1 MLRPSKE
8 TTSSLVPFLLLPL
21 PILVVRRAKKFGGKF
36 RPRDCALSF
45 ARTKGKRRRRIESI
59 ERRKERQKDWK
70 AGESIRNYWSIVE
83 KNLSSF
89 TPLASVSRP
98 PKNWGETRVA
108 PCRAHSGL
116 CVVIERFKEARPT
129 QSWTKVGTRRGGE
142 EREESKKRARWKT

>member
-1 MLRPSKE
+1 M
-8 TTSSLVPFLLLPL
+8 
-21 PILVVRRAKKFGGKF
+21 
-36 RPRDCALSF
+36 
-45 ARTKGKRRRRIESI
+45 
-59 ERRKERQKDWK
+59 
-70 AGESIRNYWSIVE
+70 E

-129 QSWTKVGTRRGGE
+129 QSWTKVGKREEEEKGGVKRERAGRRRSKEHGEFWRVCRFTTRR
-142 EREESKKRARWKT
+142 

>member
-45 ARTKGKRRRRIESI
+45 ARAKGESRGESNRSREGKRG
-59 ERRKERQKDWK
+59 RKLGT
-70 AGESIRNYWSIVE
+70 GESIRNYWSIVE